1 MIETDI
7 SIKWPFKWVLVGSSG
22 SGKTNFALQIVKNH
36 QRLFDQ
42 SPTRVIVIYKVF
54 QNIYNSFK
62 DILPTSLYTED
73 DVDIDKLTEDNQDRL
88 LFVCDDLY
96 FSSKLNEIAEQFLIK
111 GRHQNTS
118 WIVLTQSIFNQP
130 ALKNIS
136 RNSTHLTLFKNIRLS
151 EPHTLFSQLRPK
163 NSKVLQEIYSSATK
177 LPFGY
182 LDIDLSQTC
191 PDNVRY
197 KTDIFSSVVTVFCI
211 MNNSSFKTMYLVDKK
226 DLLSK
231 LGKENREGENQD
243 NISSNIAEETDH
255 NQNIVSNP
263 HSKDITSKNSVTELS
278 PTLKTNFNS
287 KEYEDENNKSIS
299 GENEELNSNVSPP
312 TIQLQ
317 KKEDISDK
325 WLSSENIPS
334 DSRKRNIAKSLI
346 KPADFEFLKS
356 KGFPKYLGKWKPLNK
371 KLKKKFLKSKF
382 RQW

>member
-243 NISSNIAEETDH
+243 NISSNIAEETDQ

-278 PTLKTNFNS
+278 PTLKTNFNR

-346 KPADFEFLKS
+346 H
-356 KGFPKYLGKWKPLNK
+356 GW
-371 KLKKKFLKSKF
+371 
-382 RQW
+382 

>member
-1 MIETDI
+1 
-7 SIKWPFKWVLVGSSG
+7 
-22 SGKTNFALQIVKNH
+22 
-36 QRLFDQ
+36 
-42 SPTRVIVIYKVF
+42 
-54 QNIYNSFK
+54 
-62 DILPTSLYTED
+62 
-73 DVDIDKLTEDNQDRL
+73 
-88 LFVCDDLY
+88 
-96 FSSKLNEIAEQFLIK
+96 
-111 GRHQNTS
+111 
-118 WIVLTQSIFNQP
+118 
-130 ALKNIS
+130 
-136 RNSTHLTLFKNIRLS
+136 
-151 EPHTLFSQLRPK
+151 
-163 NSKVLQEIYSSATK
+163 
-177 LPFGY
+177 
-182 LDIDLSQTC
+182 
-191 PDNVRY
+191 
-197 KTDIFSSVVTVFCI
+197 
-211 MNNSSFKTMYLVDKK
+211 MYLVDKK

-243 NISSNIAEETDH
+243 NISSNIAEETDQ

-278 PTLKTNFNS
+278 PTLKTNFNR

>member
-243 NISSNIAEETDH
+243 NISSNIAEEADQ

-278 PTLKTNFNS
+278 PTLKTNFNR